1 MGVVEFCVFD
11 GITCIIGCIVVYFI
25 NDIKAY
31 DKIQLIPNG
40 DNDDNDNSDD
50 EDKLN
55 NTDNIVTF
63 ENIKLL
69 HPIKDQPQL
78 FIILEK

>member
-1 MGVVEFCVFD
+1 MSIVECCVFD
-11 GITCIIGCIVVYFI
+11 SITCIIGCIVVYFI

-31 DKIQLIPNG
+31 DKIQLIPSE
-40 DNDDNDNSDD
+40 DNDDNDNSED

-55 NTDNIVTF
+55 NTDNILTF

-69 HPIKDQPQL
+69 HPINEQPQA
-78 FIILEK
+78 FIILQK

>member
-1 MGVVEFCVFD
+1 MGIVECCVFD
-11 GITCIIGCIVVYFI
+11 SITCIIGCIVVYFI

-31 DKIQLIPNG
+31 DKIQIIPSKDENE
-40 DNDDNDNSDD
+40 DNSED

-55 NTDNIVTF
+55 NIDNILTF

-69 HPIKDQPQL
+69 HPINEQPQA
-78 FIILEK
+78 FIILQK